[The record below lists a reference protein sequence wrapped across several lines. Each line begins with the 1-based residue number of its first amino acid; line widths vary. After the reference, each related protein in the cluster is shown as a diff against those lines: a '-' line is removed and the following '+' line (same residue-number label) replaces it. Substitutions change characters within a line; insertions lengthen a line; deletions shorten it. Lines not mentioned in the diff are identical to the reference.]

1 MPAFLG
7 AEQGNTSVTAHHLP
21 GNGSNRFS
29 RRRYLQRLME
39 DNEQGLADAL
49 AEQEQYRFVW
59 SYKKGAPS
67 DDSIPWPA

>member
-1 MPAFLG
+1 
-7 AEQGNTSVTAHHLP
+7 
-21 GNGSNRFS
+21 
-29 RRRYLQRLME
+29 ME